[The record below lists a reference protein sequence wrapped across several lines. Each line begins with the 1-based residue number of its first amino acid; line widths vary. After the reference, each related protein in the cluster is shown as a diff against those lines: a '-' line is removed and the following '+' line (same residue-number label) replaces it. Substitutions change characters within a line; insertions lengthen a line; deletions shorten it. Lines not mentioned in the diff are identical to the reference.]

1 MTKHEMTSIVRAQL
15 AIDLNC
21 SQDDFDKGGFVFC
34 EAKENPKRRPFPRGT
49 RHFEMLT
56 MGGSMIVSATN
67 DILPFLEQQLCGKTR
82 DEAFCMPFVHG
93 CGLYF
98 LPGELNLMATPE
110 GFRFELVEQA
120 DIERLY
126 ANEGFVHAIQY
137 DINHPRPDALAIK
150 VSENDKVI
158 AIAGSSNDCEN
169 LWQIGIDVLPEF
181 RGHGLAAALTNH
193 LAIEIL
199 KRGKI
204 PYYGTSA
211 CNIASQNVAHRA
223 GFKVAWACVYRG
235 LFDKELTA
243 PTG

>member
-1 MTKHEMTSIVRAQL
+1 MTKHEMTSIVVAQL
-15 AIDLNC
+15 ATDLNC
-21 SQDDFDKGGFVFC
+21 SQDDFNKDGFVFC
-34 EAKENPKRRPFPRGT
+34 EAKENPMRRPFPRNS

-56 MGGSMIVSATN
+56 MGGSVIVSATK
-67 DILPFLEQQLCGKTR
+67 DILPFLEEQLRGKTR

-98 LPGELNLMATPE
+98 LLGELSMMVAPD

-120 DIERLY
+120 DIENLY
-126 ANEGFVHAIQY
+126 ANKGFIHAIQY
-137 DINHPRPDALAIK
+137 DTNHPRPDALAIK
-150 VSENDKVI
+150 VEKNEKVI
-158 AIAGSSNDCEN
+158 AIAGSSNDCEH
-169 LWQIGIDVLPEF
+169 LWQIGIDVLPQF
-181 RGHGLAAALTNH
+181 RGYGLAAALTNH

-204 PYYGTSA
+204 PYYGTST

-223 GFKVAWACVYRG
+223 GFRVAWACVYRG
-235 LFDKELTA
+235 LFDGTLTA